1 MAKTNSPSKEVK
13 LDRPITLIGA
23 IALVVGGVVGMGI
36 YALIAGIGAEAGST
50 LWLAFVLAMVISVVG
65 VAPLIQIASA
75 LPRAGAGYL
84 YTSRLLNPLMGTI
97 VSYWA
102 ILGVACSTCFVSLGL
117 AGYIA
122 PYLPWDIPVKILA
135 LILPCLFFLL
145 YLFRLRLATWFQILL
160 VVQLIVA
167 LMVYAGVGSFQYDMQ
182 FSLSLPQAAGG
193 LIMAVVLCY
202 SACMGFQVIG
212 EMGEEMVNARRN
224 IPLAIAIGGVIIL
237 IVYILVGTVFISSVP
252 YDYEAIKGMTAPL
265 VDSGRAFLSPFWLV
279 FLSIGAL
286 SAGLTS
292 FNAAAIAMPR
302 EFFSQARDGIAPLF
316 MGKINERTRSPINA
330 VGVYVLF
337 AILLLLLGRSIDFY
351 AVMTAVGILGLT
363 AMMAI
368 AAFRLPSK
376 LPDRYSSAY
385 FKMSKPWLFTIAVI
399 AVVSSL
405 GFVFLVLTE
414 LPVVGIV
421 YLGWT
426 VLIVVYY
433 FLRVR
438 WLKRKGFDWE
448 GTIKRIP
455 GLDEE

>member
-1 MAKTNSPSKEVK
+1 MAKTQNSSPAAAQPGAVK

-84 YTSRLLNPLMGTI
+84 YTSRLLNPLMGTV

-122 PYLPWDIPVKILA
+122 PYLPWDIPVKVLA
-135 LILPCLFFLL
+135 LILPCLFFLV
-145 YLFRLRLATWFQILL
+145 YLFRLRLATWLQILL

-167 LMVYAGVGSFQYDMQ
+167 LLVYAGVGSFQYDMQ

-224 IPLAIAIGGVIIL
+224 IPLAIAIGGAIIL
-237 IVYILVGTVFISSVP
+237 IVYIFVGTVFISSVP

-265 VDSGRAFLSPFWLV
+265 VDSGRAFLS
-279 FLSIGAL
+279 
-286 SAGLTS
+286 
-292 FNAAAIAMPR
+292 
-302 EFFSQARDGIAPLF
+302 
-316 MGKINERTRSPINA
+316 
-330 VGVYVLF
+330 
-337 AILLLLLGRSIDFY
+337 
-351 AVMTAVGILGLT
+351 
-363 AMMAI
+363 
-368 AAFRLPSK
+368 
-376 LPDRYSSAY
+376 
-385 FKMSKPWLFTIAVI
+385 
-399 AVVSSL
+399 
-405 GFVFLVLTE
+405 
-414 LPVVGIV
+414 
-421 YLGWT
+421 
-426 VLIVVYY
+426 
-433 FLRVR
+433 
-438 WLKRKGFDWE
+438 
-448 GTIKRIP
+448 
-455 GLDEE
+455 

>member
-1 MAKTNSPSKEVK
+1 MAKTNSMSREVK

-50 LWLAFVLAMVISVVG
+50 LWLAFALAMVISVVG

-167 LMVYAGVGSFQYDMQ
+167 LLVYAGVGSFQYDMQ

-224 IPLAIAIGGVIIL
+224 IPLAIAIGGAIIL

-252 YDYEAIKGMTAPL
+252 YDYETIKGMTAPL

-302 EFFSQARDGIAPLF
+302 EFFAQARDGIAPLF

-414 LPVVGIV
+414 LPVVGLV